1 MLKYNHV
8 WVFPCFT
15 PKHLVILSCLRIVL
29 SEVQADR
36 AFFLFKL
43 IYIFIFVYIML
54 ITKELRKMNI
64 VIIGYSVAAAT
75 ASKRLLKEGHNVTI
89 ISGEGDAPYY
99 RARILEL
106 LENKSLSDIA
116 IAKDNSVVINKKAV
130 KIDREKHQVI
140 LDDGSSV
147 EYEKLILA
155 VGSNANRL
163 NVNSDKVIAIR
174 SVSDVKKLQE
184 MLKGASSVAV
194 LGGGLLGLEAAVKI
208 HDASGIRV
216 SVIDRSSWVLSRQF
230 LQPEGELLS
239 EKLSALGIDVITKAG
254 DVKVEDGVKI
264 TLADGRTL
272 QCDILVTSIGV
283 KPETKLAL
291 DCGLNVNRG
300 IVVDDTLKTNDDDI
314 YAIGDCAEVEGKT
327 PCMVSAALDMARC
340 VLAENKRYKTATPS
354 AILKIASLEAVSM
367 GSVNEN
373 CVRHVVET
381 PTSREVFYL
390 DGDVLSAYYAVGTS
404 KNMVNAKMAL
414 SKPLTD
420 KQKSDFAII

>member
-1 MLKYNHV
+1 
-8 WVFPCFT
+8 
-15 PKHLVILSCLRIVL
+15 
-29 SEVQADR
+29 
-36 AFFLFKL
+36 
-43 IYIFIFVYIML
+43 
-54 ITKELRKMNI
+54 MNI

-116 IAKDNSVVINKKAV
+116 IAKDSANVINKKAV
-130 KIDREKHQVI
+130 KIDRVNHKVI
-140 LDDGSSV
+140 LDDDSSV

-163 NVNSDKVIAIR
+163 NVDSDKVIAIR
-174 SVSDVKKLQE
+174 SVSDVRRLQE

-239 EKLSALGIDVITKAG
+239 KMLSSLGLDVITNAG
-254 DVKVEDGVKI
+254 EVKVEDGVEI
-264 TLADGRTL
+264 TLADGRRL
-272 QCDILVTSIGV
+272 HSDILVTSIGV

-300 IVVDDTLKTNDDDI
+300 IVVDDQLKTNDDDI
-314 YAIGDCAEVEGKT
+314 FAIGDCAEAEGKT

-340 VLAENKRYKTATPS
+340 VLAENKRYKTSTPS
-354 AILKIASLEAVSM
+354 AVLKIASLEAVSM

-373 CVRHVVET
+373 CTRHVVET